1 MEIKRWNDKPYNNLD
16 YHLKS
21 IYGKKIY
28 KIAIDG
34 GMTCPNR
41 DGSIDTRGCIFCSK
55 GGSGEFAASFDVNN
69 PSVLAQLEKGKE
81 LIAKKTLDGTQ
92 YIAYFQPYSNT
103 YASIEYLNK
112 LYEEALSD
120 SECVGLSI
128 GTRPDCLSSAVLEL
142 LNSLKEKYEEKL
154 IWIELGLQTIH
165 RDTAIY
171 IRRGYELSRFEEAV
185 SNLNNIGIPIIVH
198 LILGLPGET
207 TEMMYASVEYLN
219 TFNIFGVKLQLLHVL
234 NDTDLMNDYNDRK
247 FDVLSQEEYTNILI
261 GCIERLNPEI
271 VIHRVT
277 GDGPKDKLIAP
288 DWSKNKRNVLNT
300 LLSEMKKRN
309 TWQGRLYEQ
318 PEHIDII

>member
-1 MEIKRWNDKPYNNLD
+1 MSIKKWGVKPYYSLD
-16 YHLKS
+16 YYFKS
-21 IYGKKIY
+21 IYGRKIY
-28 KIAIDG
+28 KIALDG

-103 YASIEYLNK
+103 YAPIDYLSK

-128 GTRPDCLSSAVLEL
+128 GTRPDCLSSDVLDL

-207 TEMMYASVEYLN
+207 PEMMYASIEYLN

-234 NDTDLMNDYNDRK
+234 NDTDLVYDYNERK

>member
-1 MEIKRWNDKPYNNLD
+1 MNTKLWNDKPYNNLD

-41 DGSIDTRGCIFCSK
+41 DGSIDTRGCIFCSR

-69 PSVLAQLEKGKE
+69 PSVLAQLSAGKS
-81 LIAKKTLDGTQ
+81 LIAKKTGSDTE

-103 YASIEYLNK
+103 YASTSYLHN
-112 LYEEALSD
+112 LYYEALSD
-120 SECVGLSI
+120 PECVGLSI
-128 GTRPDCLSSAVLEL
+128 ATRPDCLSSEILEL
-142 LNSLKEKYEEKL
+142 LSSIKEDFPDKL
-154 IWIELGLQTIH
+154 LWIELGLQTIH
-165 RDTAIY
+165 RDTAQY
-171 IRRGYELSRFEEAV
+171 IRRGYELSVFEQAV
-185 SNLNNIGIPIIVH
+185 NNLTNIGIPVIVH
-198 LILGLPGET
+198 IILGLPGET
-207 TEMMYASVEYLN
+207 PDMMFNSIEYLN

-234 NDTDLMNDYNDRK
+234 TDTDLANDYYDRK
-247 FDVLSQEEYTNILI
+247 FDVLTLEEYIDILI
-261 GCIERLNPEI
+261 SCIERLNPEI

-288 DWSKNKRNVLNT
+288 EWSKNKRNVLNT

-309 TWQGRLYEQ
+309 TYQGRLYESR
-318 PEHIDII
+318 ENIDII

>member
-103 YASIEYLNK
+103 YAPIEYLNK

-128 GTRPDCLSSAVLEL
+128 GTRPDCLSSDVLEL

>member
-103 YASIEYLNK
+103 YAPIDYLSK

-128 GTRPDCLSSAVLEL
+128 GTRPDCLSSDVLDL

-207 TEMMYASVEYLN
+207 PEMMYASIEYLN

-234 NDTDLMNDYNDRK
+234 NDTDLVYDYNERK

>member
-1 MEIKRWNDKPYNNLD
+1 M
-16 YHLKS
+16 
-21 IYGKKIY
+21 
-28 KIAIDG
+28 
-34 GMTCPNR
+34 
-41 DGSIDTRGCIFCSK
+41 
-55 GGSGEFAASFDVNN
+55 
-69 PSVLAQLEKGKE
+69 
-81 LIAKKTLDGTQ
+81 
-92 YIAYFQPYSNT
+92 
-103 YASIEYLNK
+103 
-112 LYEEALSD
+112 
-120 SECVGLSI
+120 
-128 GTRPDCLSSAVLEL
+128 
-142 LNSLKEKYEEKL
+142 
-154 IWIELGLQTIH
+154 
-165 RDTAIY
+165 
-171 IRRGYELSRFEEAV
+171 
-185 SNLNNIGIPIIVH
+185 NNIGIPIIVH

>member
-128 GTRPDCLSSAVLEL
+128 GTRPDCLSSDVLEL

-318 PEHIDII
+318 SEHIDII

>member
-1 MEIKRWNDKPYNNLD
+1 M
-16 YHLKS
+16 
-21 IYGKKIY
+21 
-28 KIAIDG
+28 
-34 GMTCPNR
+34 
-41 DGSIDTRGCIFCSK
+41 
-55 GGSGEFAASFDVNN
+55 
-69 PSVLAQLEKGKE
+69 
-81 LIAKKTLDGTQ
+81 
-92 YIAYFQPYSNT
+92 
-103 YASIEYLNK
+103 
-112 LYEEALSD
+112 YEEALSD

-128 GTRPDCLSSAVLEL
+128 GTRPDCLSSDVLEL

-288 DWSKNKRNVLNT
+288 DWSKKKRNVLNT

>member
-69 PSVLAQLEKGKE
+69 PSVLAQLVKGKE

-128 GTRPDCLSSAVLEL
+128 GTRPDCLSSDVLEL

>member
-81 LIAKKTLDGTQ
+81 LIAKKTIDGTQ

-128 GTRPDCLSSAVLEL
+128 GTRPDCLSSDVLEL

>member
-103 YASIEYLNK
+103 YASIEYLNI

-128 GTRPDCLSSAVLEL
+128 GTRPDCLSSDVLEL

-171 IRRGYELSRFEEAV
+171 IHRGYELSRFEEAV

>member
-103 YASIEYLNK
+103 YAPIDYLSK

-128 GTRPDCLSSAVLEL
+128 GTRPDCLSSDVLDL

-198 LILGLPGET
+198 LILGLPCET
-207 TEMMYASVEYLN
+207 PEMMYASIEYLN

-234 NDTDLMNDYNDRK
+234 NDTDLVYDYNERK

>member
-1 MEIKRWNDKPYNNLD
+1 MNTRLWNDKPYNNLD

-41 DGSIDTRGCIFCSK
+41 DGSIDTRGCIFCSQ
-55 GGSGEFAASFDVNN
+55 GGSGEFAASFDVEN
-69 PSVLAQLEKGKE
+69 PSVLNQLDAGKA
-81 LIAKKTLDGTQ
+81 LIAKKTTEGTE

-103 YASIEYLNK
+103 YASIPYLRN
-112 LYEEALSD
+112 LYTEAMSD

-128 GTRPDCLSSAVLEL
+128 ATRPDCLSDDVLEL
-142 LNSLKEKYEEKL
+142 LSEIKNEFPDKL
-154 IWIELGLQTIH
+154 LWIELGLQTIH
-165 RDTAIY
+165 RDTANY
-171 IRRGYELSRFEEAV
+171 IRRGYDLSVFEDAV
-185 SNLNNIGIPIIVH
+185 NHLSNIGIPVIVH

-207 TEMMYASVEYLN
+207 PKMMQASIEYLN
-219 TFNIFGVKLQLLHVL
+219 TFNIFGIKLQLLHVL
-234 NDTDLMNDYNDRK
+234 KDTDLAIDYNDRK
-247 FDVLSQEEYTNILI
+247 FDVLSLEEYIDILI
-261 GCIERLNPEI
+261 SCIERLNPDV

-277 GDGPKDKLIAP
+277 GDGPKDKLLAP

-309 TWQGRLYEQ
+309 TWQGRLYED
-318 PEHIDII
+318 PERIDII

>member
-103 YASIEYLNK
+103 YASIEYLNI

-128 GTRPDCLSSAVLEL
+128 GTRPDCLSSDVLEL